1 MIRNTCVGPAYWA
14 ETELIGDRDE
24 VDSYEG
30 EIVGDEDLLCSP
42 TGVVVSGVTEDN
54 HAETDTKSRDH

>member
-14 ETELIGDRDE
+14 EAELIGDRDE

-54 HAETDTKSRDH
+54 HA